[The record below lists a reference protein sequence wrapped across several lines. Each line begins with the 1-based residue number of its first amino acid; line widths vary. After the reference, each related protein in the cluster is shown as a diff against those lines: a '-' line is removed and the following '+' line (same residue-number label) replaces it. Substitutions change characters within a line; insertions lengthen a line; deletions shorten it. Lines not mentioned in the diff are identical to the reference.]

1 MWFNFSFKNE
11 IEMQD
16 DRDEPLQLTS
26 VEIIS
31 NLHGW
36 VIFMFFSFK
45 AFHCSFNIGIEIGD
59 GQNRPMQPISPEFFL
74 TFLDN

>member
-26 VEIIS
+26 AEIIS
-31 NLHGW
+31 NLHG
-36 VIFMFFSFK
+36 
-45 AFHCSFNIGIEIGD
+45 
-59 GQNRPMQPISPEFFL
+59 
-74 TFLDN
+74 